1 MSKRQTCRRHS
12 GCEGGFSLIEL
23 MVVIAIIA
31 MLATV
36 VAVNVLDALQTAEV
50 TKAKAD
56 TKSFDSALVIYRIA
70 FKEFP
75 STTEGLDALIHNS
88 KDRNYIKAKSIPPD
102 PWGNEYVY
110 TLVDSRNYTIVSY
123 GADGAPGG
131 SDDDAD
137 ISSDDLAGSGE
148 E

>member
-1 MSKRQTCRRHS
+1 MSRQRTWRRHS
-12 GCEGGFSLIEL
+12 ACEGGFSLIEL

-36 VAVNVLDALQTAEV
+36 VAVNVLDALGTAEV

-56 TKSFDSALVIYRIA
+56 ISSLDTALMNYRIV
-70 FKEFP
+70 FREFP

-88 KDRNYIKAKSIPPD
+88 KDRKFIKAKSIPPD
-102 PWGNEYVY
+102 PWGNEYMY
-110 TLVDSRNYTIVSY
+110 TLEDSRNYTIVSY
-123 GADGAPGG
+123 GADGVPGG
-131 SDDDAD
+131 SDEDAD